1 MGSGNTDNSKLLN
14 IEEVKLSQ
22 MLNLRLQI
30 LLLFYDDKRMDKN
43 AEYKDEEVEDNDYS
57 CIVQYGDICANTSF
71 KISGVKEDVLEKI
84 ETRRICIP
92 EKFSG
97 DKKKD
102 KKVLEKYQIEI
113 LCIIISYYCKL
124 EYKEIYVDFLIPK
137 DNDSGVVESIYELF
151 LLDKKFIDSIKGLI
165 NLKKSSISIL
175 HENNRLQE
183 DIDEFGSI
191 DNKPNDIDAKDAKI
205 AALMSHY
212 VYFYLDWLE
221 YVHVHVAAYNFW
233 DHDLKKYKTYK
244 VEKSSSNTG
253 STEEE
258 SIIKEFNNLISS
270 GPSQIFQPGASRKV
284 KARVVGRLK
293 EIAKI
298 VNYSST
304 IISES
309 AISNA
314 INSYITDGSDKIVE
328 RLRDDILGTDNI
340 KKYGDSYKNAIDQ
353 SIKEKLDE
361 LKKTKIQ
368 KDLDTKKLEFGK
380 LLDEVAATSVYVY
393 ILLESKREGRPVGFY
408 DLYDKF
414 GYWDYLN
421 DTKLQ
426 NEAKKWYVSHPY
438 LVFKNDYEKIYN
450 HNIVKDTNPVPIPG
464 IIIND
469 DSIEAYNK
477 FLAIIP
483 RKTQNIY
490 IYKNKYKYNADYNKW
505 IATGDYL
512 IYNTVLTHGMD
523 QISGYGGLLFTKVE
537 LDIKKKILKPLK
549 FAYCTKGTDVNSFND
564 WVFVDILQGVSG
576 FSLQH
581 VHNVKNAITINEKIN
596 DLSKKLER
604 EIPLFFCG
612 HSLGGGLAS
621 AGAIASKGR
630 HAITFNAAGLNFL
643 GVIAT
648 RTVGG
653 FNYSFKTPDM
663 VHPIRI
669 DGEAIDWLMVYSR
682 LLTGLLN
689 ERAYGRPELIF
700 KLKDSDKWDTSEKG
714 SKHGINNFLYK
725 PLMNALEIVSKKTI
739 KQPLGKDTSIAT
751 LGLDNAVFQKIEIK
765 RSDIEKGSYTITF
778 EDVNLNIEYVSIC
791 KFSLSECLEW
801 FVNID
806 KNIETFLRENVS
818 WERP

>member
-1 MGSGNTDNSKLLN
+1 MSSNTINSKPITVN
-14 IEEVKLSQ
+14 DKKESQ
-22 MLNLRLQI
+22 KEILRLRI
-30 LLLFYDDKRMDKN
+30 ILLFYDEKKGEKIDDDDI
-43 AEYKDEEVEDNDYS
+43 Y
-57 CIVQYGDICANTSF
+57 ITQFGDIYANANF
-71 KISGVKEDVLEKI
+71 KISEEEKI
-84 ETRRICIP
+84 PTETVEDERICIP
-92 EKFSG
+92 EKLSG
-97 DKKKD
+97 IKKKD
-102 KKVLEKYQIEI
+102 KQILKKYLTNIENIIERHYITHKYEEIFLDI
-113 LCIIISYYCKL
+113 LIPSDNELGIIS
-124 EYKEIYVDFLIPK
+124 
-137 DNDSGVVESIYELF
+137 SIFVLNLF
-151 LLDKKFIDSIKGLI
+151 DKNFIKAVKKQI
-165 NLKKSSISIL
+165 NIKKSSISIL

-191 DNKPNDIDAKDAKI
+191 DNKPNDIDAKI

-221 YVHVHVAAYNFW
+221 YVYVH
-233 DHDLKKYKTYK
+233 KKYKKYCYK
-244 VEKSSSNTG
+244 ENLLTEDLTDKIEK
-253 STEEE
+253 EIE
-258 SIIKEFNNLISS
+258 KEFEIDKNILVGGATGILA
-270 GPSQIFQPGASRKV
+270 PGGEHLPGGELKV
-284 KARVVGRLK
+284 KVRIVNRLR

-298 VNYSST
+298 VNNTSEDSLNFGCRKT
-304 IISES
+304 IINVLHES
-309 AISNA
+309 RK
-314 INSYITDGSDKIVE
+314 G
-328 RLRDDILGTDNI
+328 
-340 KKYGDSYKNAIDQ
+340 
-353 SIKEKLDE
+353 
-361 LKKTKIQ
+361 
-368 KDLDTKKLEFGK
+368 GK
-380 LLDEVAATSVYVY
+380 
-393 ILLESKREGRPVGFY
+393 PVGFY

-414 GYWDYLN
+414 GYWENYLKD
-421 DTKLQ
+421 DTLK

-450 HNIVKDTNPVPIPG
+450 HNIVKDTNPGLIPD
-464 IIIND
+464 INIIND

-490 IYKNKYKYNADYNKW
+490 IYKNKYEYNADYNKW

-537 LDIKKKILKPLK
+537 LDINKKILKPLK

-564 WVFVDILQGVSG
+564 WVFVDLLQGVSG

-669 DGEAIDWLMVYSR
+669 DGEAVDWLMVYSR

-714 SKHGINNFLYK
+714 PKHGINNFLYK

-751 LGLDNAVFQKIEIK
+751 LGLDNAVFQKHEVK
-765 RSDIEKGSYTITF
+765 RTDIEKGNYIITF
-778 EDVNLNIEYVSIC
+778 EDVNLSTKFVSVC
-791 KFSLSECLEW
+791 KLNLEECLEL
-801 FVNID
+801 FVNLD
-806 KNIETFLRENVS
+806 KNVTTFLFENFDYQC
-818 WERP
+818 PQ